1 MEENLILLDQEQL
14 RLLLKSNA
22 SKIGNTNGWEPFIT
36 AFIFFISSAFATYQP
51 WSIFSAGIFKGLV
64 VVISCI
70 LMIRGIYLAV
80 KDRKYTYMDLY
91 TEMKNQNQIKHP
103 FSIVVV
109 KNEFEQYPD
118 RFLVYYDSRWKC
130 RLFLN
135 FRTQQ
140 DMTENEE
147 KIKRGLSNDLQVNMS
162 DIKIDYKNTYLHK
175 KFSYSDQCE
184 KWYEHTIY
192 QAHISHM
199 PETEQRD
206 SFVINGR
213 QYYWMSLPEMER
225 DQIMMEKNSDIV
237 SFVKQLVI

>member
-1 MEENLILLDQEQL
+1 MEENLVLLDEEQL

-51 WSIFSAGIFKGLV
+51 WWIFSAGIFKGLV
-64 VVISCI
+64 VLISCI

-147 KIKRGLSNDLQVNMS
+147 KIKRALSNELQVDMS

-199 PETEQRD
+199 PETEQSD

-213 QYYWMSLPEMER
+213 QYFWMSLPEMER

>member
-1 MEENLILLDQEQL
+1 MEENLVLLDEEQL

-51 WSIFSAGIFKGLV
+51 WWIFSAGIFKGLIV
-64 VVISCI
+64 LISCI

-91 TEMKNQNQIKHP
+91 TEIKNQNQIKHP

-147 KIKRGLSNDLQVNMS
+147 KIKRALSNELQVDMS

-192 QAHISHM
+192 QARISHM
-199 PETEQRD
+199 PETEQSD

-213 QYYWMSLPEMER
+213 QYFWMSLPEMER

>member
-1 MEENLILLDQEQL
+1 MEENLVLLDEEQL

-51 WSIFSAGIFKGLV
+51 WWIFSAGIFKGLV
-64 VVISCI
+64 VLISCI

-118 RFLVYYDSRWKC
+118 RFLLYYDSRWKC

-147 KIKRGLSNDLQVNMS
+147 KIKRGLSNDLQVDIS

-199 PETEQRD
+199 PETEQSD

-213 QYYWMSLPEMER
+213 QYFWMSLPEMER

>member
-213 QYYWMSLPEMER
+213 QYHWMSLPEMER

>member
-1 MEENLILLDQEQL
+1 MEENLVLLDQEQL

-51 WSIFSAGIFKGLV
+51 WWIFSAGIFKGLV
-64 VVISCI
+64 VLISCI

-147 KIKRGLSNDLQVNMS
+147 KIKRALSNELQVDMS

-199 PETEQRD
+199 PETEQSD

-213 QYYWMSLPEMER
+213 QYFWMSLPEMER

>member
-1 MEENLILLDQEQL
+1 MEENLVLLDEEQL

-51 WSIFSAGIFKGLV
+51 WWIFSAGIFKGLIV
-64 VVISCI
+64 LISCI

-91 TEMKNQNQIKHP
+91 TEIKNQNQIKHP

-109 KNEFEQYPD
+109 KNEFKQYPD

-147 KIKRGLSNDLQVNMS
+147 KIKRALSNELQVDMS

-206 SFVINGR
+206 SFMINGR
-213 QYYWMSLPEMER
+213 QYFWMSLPEMER

>member
-1 MEENLILLDQEQL
+1 ME
-14 RLLLKSNA
+14 K
-22 SKIGNTNGWEPFIT
+22 K
-36 AFIFFISSAFATYQP
+36 
-51 WSIFSAGIFKGLV
+51 
-64 VVISCI
+64 
-70 LMIRGIYLAV
+70 
-80 KDRKYTYMDLY
+80 
-91 TEMKNQNQIKHP
+91 NQIKHP

-109 KNEFEQYPD
+109 KNEFKQYPD

-147 KIKRGLSNDLQVNMS
+147 KIKRGLSNALQVDIS

-199 PETEQRD
+199 PETEQSD

-213 QYYWMSLPEMER
+213 QYFWMSLPEMER
-225 DQIMMEKNSDIV
+225 DQIMMERNNDIV